1 MVALVQVLIAVML
14 IPVAFAEY
22 HVHNRYHTPDPPVH
36 NRYHKPDPHT
46 TGLWISESITQCRVW
61 KKEWIRL

>member
-36 NRYHKPDPHT
+36 N
-46 TGLWISESITQCRVW
+46 
-61 KKEWIRL
+61 